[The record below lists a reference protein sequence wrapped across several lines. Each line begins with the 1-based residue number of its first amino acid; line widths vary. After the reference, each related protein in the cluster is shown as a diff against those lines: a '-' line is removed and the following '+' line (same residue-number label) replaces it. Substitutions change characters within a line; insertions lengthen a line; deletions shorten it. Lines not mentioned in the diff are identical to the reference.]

1 MIMGLNEQYY
11 KHTHYLDGQSPDGTK
26 FSKNPRANPAQAPIP
41 IAVGGQIVTYQETLT
56 AVSVATITT
65 AEQALTVGTTAGN
78 GPATT
83 DFLAAVN
90 KPTAQ
95 AGLGVQTGRI
105 SAANTITLTYS
116 NTSAGWLTPTAAEI
130 YNVVTLRGAPTH
142 IQSLTPAL
150 VPADSSSETVF
161 NITQTQPS
169 ITLTVDG
176 YGRINSATLVTAGT
190 GFYQVPTLIVVDSQ
204 GGAGALLRCD
214 VTALGVIDRVWIED
228 AGEGYVA
235 PTVTAIGGNIIE
247 KGMLAMVT
255 KPTVTA
261 GIAISN
267 VRVVENNQIAIQF
280 VNATAANVT
289 PTAENYT
296 ICCLNEI
303 PAISNVVSYGM
314 QVGTLALCAANTT
327 AEQSVTLNGI
337 LATDIAV
344 GCQKPTLQAGICVSG
359 VRVSAANTM
368 GVGIGNFT
376 AGNLTPTAAEIYGL
390 TIYRQN
396 PEAPLKIFRP
406 ILSPVSVAANTSA
419 EETFTV
425 TGLPAG
431 ATVVVNKPS
440 HQPGLAISGFRVT
453 AANTLGIT
461 FMNVT
466 AAAIT
471 PTASEQYTVGCFMAV
486 GAGGGVPGSLVAL
499 PFDLSLQRAIEQTQ
513 EQQAVMNETGLANGA

>member
-1 MIMGLNEQYY
+1 MSTNNMKWKNI
-11 KHTHYLDGQSPDGTK
+11 KYLDGTHPDGTK
-26 FSKNPRANPAQAPIP
+26 FSKDPRSNPAQAPVP
-41 IAVGGQIVTYQETLT
+41 ASDGGQVVTYQEDLS

-95 AGLGVQTGRI
+95 AGMGIHTGRI
-105 SAANTITLTYS
+105 SAANTVSMTYS
-116 NTSAGWLTPTAAEI
+116 NTVAGFLTPTASED
-130 YNVVTLRGAPTH
+130 YNVVVLRGAPTH

-161 NITQTQPS
+161 NITNTQPA

-176 YGRINSATLVTAGT
+176 YGKVITATLVTGGT
-190 GFYQVPTLIVVDSQ
+190 GFFQVPTLAVVDAK
-204 GGAGALLRCD
+204 GGAGALLGCD

-228 AGEGYVA
+228 AGQGYVA

-247 KGMLAMVT
+247 KGMVAMVT
-255 KPTVTA
+255 KPTATA

-267 VRVVENNQIAIQF
+267 VRVAENNQLAISF

-296 ICCLNEI
+296 ICCMNEV
-303 PAISNVVSYGM
+303 PAISNTVSFGM
-314 QVGTLALCAANTT
+314 QAGTLALVAANTT

-337 LATDIAV
+337 VATDIVV
-344 GCQKPTLQAGICVSG
+344 GCQKPTLQAGILMSG
-359 VRVSAANTM
+359 ARVSAANTI
-368 GVGIGNFT
+368 GVGFGNFT
-376 AGNLTPTAAEIYGL
+376 GGNLTPTAAEVYGL
-390 TIYRQN
+390 TVVRQV
-396 PEAPLKIFRP
+396 PVAPLKIFRP

-431 ATVVVNKPS
+431 ATVQINKPS
-440 HQPGLAISGFRVT
+440 HQPGLAIGGCRVT

-461 FMNVT
+461 FENVT
-466 AAAIT
+466 AAIIT
-471 PTASEQYTVGCFMAV
+471 PAALEQYTVGCFMEP
-486 GAGGGVPGSLVAL
+486 GAGTGIPGSWVAV
-499 PFDLSLQRAIEQTQ
+499 PFSLSSQRTLEQTK
-513 EQQAVMNETGLANGA
+513 EQQAVMNETGLAEGA

>member
-1 MIMGLNEQYY
+1 MNTMNY
-11 KHTHYLDGQSPDGTK
+11 KKITYLDGSHPDGVK
-26 FSKNPRANPAQAPIP
+26 FSAAPRTNPAQAPIP
-41 IAVGGQIVTYQETLT
+41 ISAGGQVVTYQETLT
-56 AVSVATITT
+56 AVSIATITA

-95 AGLGVQTGRI
+95 VGMGIHTGRI
-105 SAANTITLTYS
+105 SAANTVSLTYS
-116 NTSAGWLTPTAAEI
+116 NTVAGFLTPTATEI
-130 YNVVTLRGAPTH
+130 YNFTVLRGAPVHT
-142 IQSLTPAL
+142 QSLTPAV
-150 VPADSSSETVF
+150 VPADSTSETVF
-161 NITQTQPS
+161 TITQTQPA
-169 ITLTVDG
+169 ITLTIDG
-176 YGRINSATLVTAGT
+176 YGRINSATLVTGGT
-190 GFYQVPTLIVVDSQ
+190 GFYQVPTLVVVDAQ

-228 AGEGYVA
+228 AGQGYKA
-235 PTVTAIGGNIIE
+235 PTVTAIGGNLVE

-255 KPTVTA
+255 KPTATA
-261 GIAISN
+261 GIAIGN
-267 VRVVENNQIAIQF
+267 VRVVGNNQIAIQF
-280 VNATAANVT
+280 ENNSAAAVT
-289 PTAENYT
+289 PTAENYS

-303 PAISNVVSYGM
+303 PAISNTISYGM

-337 LATDIAV
+337 VATDIVV

-359 VRVSAANTM
+359 CRVSAANTI

-376 AGNLTPTAAEIYGL
+376 AGNLTPTAAEVYGL

-406 ILSPVSVAANTSA
+406 ILSPVSVAANSSA

-431 ATVVVNKPS
+431 ATVSVNKPTS
-440 HQPGLAISGFRVT
+440 QTGLSIAGVRVT
-453 AANTLGIT
+453 AANTLGIN
-461 FMNVT
+461 FKNVT
-466 AAAIT
+466 AAIIT

-486 GAGGGVPGSLVAL
+486 GAGGGVPGSWVAL
-499 PFDLSLQRAIEQTQ
+499 PFDLSLQRTIEQTQ
-513 EQQAVMNETGLANGA
+513 EQQAIMNETGLAHGA